1 MRLRRAAV
9 FAALF
14 ICCTLRFAV
23 AQDVTLTSQDGGIV
37 LSGDLLG
44 FDGEFY
50 RVDTIYGE
58 LTIDSA
64 GVTCTGS
71 ACPDL
76 QAFVADISISG
87 SALMGAVMMPAL
99 VEAYARQSS
108 LDATRENLDASHYT
122 YTLSDPETGRPAG
135 IFRFRVTTTDEG
147 FADLLANEAD
157 IVMAQRGVRP
167 DEVARALEAG
177 MGDLTSEKQSKVLA
191 LDAVV
196 PVVAPGNPVMVL
208 TPGDLA
214 QLFAGTKTHWQV
226 PYGAGGRV
234 VLYAASP
241 GSGVGQALADE
252 VMGSEGLELSADIR
266 TFTSNSDMVAA
277 VAEDP
282 QGLGLAAFS
291 RTGDTKLL
299 RLAAGCIRPIQA
311 TRRAIKTGDYPYTAP
326 MFLYQPARRLPK
338 LARGFLSFVN
348 EPAAQLVIRRSG
360 FVDQTPEEIS
370 PDDQGSRFANAIT
383 SAGKRISLADLQRM
397 VQVLAP
403 MNRLTTTFRTEPG
416 TSDLTARSRGAV
428 LHLVQALKSGR
439 FDGRELLFAGFSDAS
454 GATLAGQSASL
465 RAAERLSEMV
475 LEQLPATALARFTVR
490 VDGFG
495 EAMPMG
501 CDGSPAARKANQR
514 LEVWIR

>member
-23 AQDVTLTSQDGGIV
+23 AQDVTLTSQDGDIV
-37 LSGDLLG
+37 LSGNLLG

-64 GVTCTGS
+64 GVTCTGN

-76 QAFVADISISG
+76 QAYVADISISG
-87 SALMGAVMMPAL
+87 SALMGSVMMPAL
-99 VEAYARQSS
+99 VEAYARQST
-108 LDATRENLDASHYT
+108 LDATREILDASHYT
-122 YTLSDPETGRPAG
+122 YTLSDPATGRPAG

-177 MGDLTSEKQSKVLA
+177 MGDLTSAKQSKVLA

-196 PVVAPGNPVMVL
+196 PVVAPGNPVTAL
-208 TPGDLA
+208 KPGELA
-214 QLFAGTKTHWQV
+214 QLFAGTITQW
-226 PYGAGGRV
+226 PAPGGSGRRV

-241 GSGVGQALADE
+241 GSGAGQAMFDQIMDPE
-252 VMGSEGLELSADIR
+252 DLEMSNNIS
-266 TFTSNSDMVAA
+266 TFTNTSDLASA
-277 VAEDP
+277 VTDDP
-282 QGLGLAAFS
+282 ESLGVTAFS
-291 RTGDTKLL
+291 GTGDTKLL
-299 RLAAGCIRPIQA
+299 HLAAGCIRPIQA
-311 TRRAIKTGDYPYTAP
+311 TRRGVKTGDYPYTAP

-338 LARGFLSFVN
+338 LARGFLSFVSD
-348 EPAAQLVIRRSG
+348 PAAQLVIRRSG

-370 PDDQGSRFANAIT
+370 PDDQGSRFANAIA
-383 SAGKRISLADLQRM
+383 SAGERVTLADLQRM
-397 VQVLAP
+397 TQVLAP

-416 TSDLTARSRGAV
+416 TSDLTAQSRGAV
-428 LHLVQALKSGR
+428 VHLVGALESGR

-454 GATLAGQSASL
+454 GAAPAGQSVSL
-465 RAAERLSEMV
+465 RAAERLREMV
-475 LEQLPATALARFTVR
+475 LEQLPATVRALFTAR
-490 VDGFG
+490 VDAFG
-495 EAMPMG
+495 EAMPIG
-501 CDGSPAARKANQR
+501 CDGSPAAREASQR
-514 LEVWIR
+514 VEVWIR